1 LVFKQNYI
9 NMKSIFNPTENQEII
24 SRINSLSSDSQALW
38 GKMSVDQMLKHCN
51 DAVLVAFNEKEL
63 RIPFIWKILAPMMKN
78 MILKKPQFDKNSP
91 TAKEFKY
98 DTNFDFETIKN
109 ELITNFS
116 RFQAGFDAISCKKH
130 PFWGYM
136 TADEWNNLH
145 WKHIDHHLRQFGV

>member
-1 LVFKQNYI
+1 
-9 NMKSIFNPTENQEII
+9 M
-24 SRINSLSSDSQALW
+24 
-38 GKMSVDQMLKHCN
+38 GKNECRPNAKNCN

-78 MILKKPQFDKNSP
+78 MILKKAQFEKNSP

-98 DTNFDFETIKN
+98 DTNFDFEVIKN

-116 RFQAGFDAISCKKH
+116 RFQSGFETISCKKH